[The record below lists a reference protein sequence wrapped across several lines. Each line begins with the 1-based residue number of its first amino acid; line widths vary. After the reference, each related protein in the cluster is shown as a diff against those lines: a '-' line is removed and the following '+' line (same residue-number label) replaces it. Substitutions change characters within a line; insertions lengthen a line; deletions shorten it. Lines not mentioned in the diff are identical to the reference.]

1 MTNEHTLRL
10 LEFSRIREDAAG
22 YTLSEEGRD
31 AMLAEEP
38 RENPAEVAAIKAA
51 VAELMG
57 RFLDGES
64 APALSFPPIGAAVK
78 RLAKQGAAL
87 ELAELYA
94 LGAWSESFMSFAVF
108 MGKGAEARAR
118 AAEKAARAAG
128 GRGAALPTAA
138 DAAAKAAAAEGDSA
152 SESAFFPL
160 RWSEAQGPLI
170 DALLADLP
178 DLGPAAR
185 VVFRIVNKDG
195 SLRDLPELR
204 AAQERIAR
212 AHKEIAAITDS
223 FFKNQEIRGLLQSNE
238 PTIRDGRT
246 VLAIKANF
254 RGRVRGIIHEASTSG
269 QTLFLEP
276 EELVQ
281 KNNELVQEEARYQ
294 QEVARIL
301 REATEKLYEERGKI
315 AAARRVMEGLDGI
328 YARARHAR
336 LSGYYLAGDLPSGF
350 IIKKARHPL
359 LGAKAV
365 PIDVV
370 LPEGTRTLIITG
382 PNTGGKTVTLK
393 TIGLLA
399 LMNQF
404 GLGIPAAVESALAVF
419 DSVYAD
425 IGDEQSIDQSLS
437 TFSGHMRVIGG
448 IADNAGPGSLVLL
461 DELGSGTDPQEGCAV
476 AMGLLDWFIGRG
488 CLTVLTTHHG
498 ILKNYGYTRPACL
511 NASMDFDATSLQPT
525 YRVLM
530 GVPGES
536 RALDVASKNGIRC
549 EIIEGARKYLSEQQ
563 TDVSVLIKGLTEK
576 HRNLDKVQAEE
587 AARLREAR
595 EAQRKAD
602 LSRLRL
608 KQKELELK
616 EQGVGDLKRLLS
628 ESRKTLENLVK
639 EIREGELTPEKTKAV
654 KDFLSDFAEQVAGED
669 EKLDSG
675 KLELRAEKSAVES
688 TAAAD
693 IGSRD
698 RMEAASGGRRRSG
711 RAGTAAGHT
720 GIGSD
725 RTAGTKPARQTLPQS
740 FCEGCA
746 VLVGEQR
753 RRGVILR
760 AAKKGSWLVETGSL
774 RITVPESDLCIAAPL
789 ENFKPLVDVELA
801 PRGSDGRVAAVFELN
816 VRGMRL
822 AEALETVEK
831 QLDAASIQGLKLF
844 SIIHGTGEGV
854 LGKGIQDYLKTQDAV
869 SDYYFA
875 RPEDGGYGKTIVHL
889 K

>member
-1 MTNEHTLRL
+1 MTNEHTLKL

-22 YTLSEEGRD
+22 YALSDEGRE

-38 RENPAEVAAIKAA
+38 RSSAAEVAAIKAA
-51 VAELMG
+51 VAELIG

-64 APALSFPPIGAAVK
+64 APALSFPSVASAVK

-87 ELAELYA
+87 ELPELYA
-94 LGAWSESFMSFAVF
+94 LGAWADSFMSFAAF
-108 MGKGAEARAR
+108 MGKGAESRAR
-118 AAEKAARAAG
+118 AAEKAARAAAAG
-128 GRGAALPTAA
+128 SGAAAGQAA
-138 DAAAKAAAAEGDSA
+138 IHGGAAGSALAPARDKAVQPPQSA
-152 SESAFFPL
+152 GEDREK
-160 RWSEAQGPLI
+160 RWSEAEGPLI
-170 DALLADLP
+170 DALLREMP
-178 DLGPAAR
+178 DLGPVVR

-195 SLRDLPELR
+195 SLRDLPELK

-212 AHKEIAAITDS
+212 AHKDIASITDS
-223 FFKNQEIRGLLQSNE
+223 FFKNPEIRGFLQSNE

-246 VLAIKANF
+246 VLAIKSNY
-254 RGRVRGIIHEASTSG
+254 RGRVRGIIHEVSTSG

-281 KNNELVQEEARYQ
+281 KNNELVQEEARYL

-301 REATEKLYEERGKI
+301 REASEKLYEERGNI
-315 AAARRVMEGLDGI
+315 AAARRIMAGLDGI

-350 IIKKARHPL
+350 VIKKARHPL
-359 LGAKAV
+359 LGPKAV
-365 PIDVV
+365 PINVE

-404 GLGIPAAVESALAVF
+404 GLGIPAAIESGFAVF

-448 IADNAGPGSLVLL
+448 IADRAGPDSLVLL

-476 AMGLLDWFIGRG
+476 AMGLLDWFIGKG

-498 ILKNYGYTRPACL
+498 ILKNYGYTRPGCL
-511 NASMDFDATSLQPT
+511 NASMDFDAASLQPT

-536 RALDVASKNGIRC
+536 RALDVASKNGIRS
-549 EIIEGARKYLSEQQ
+549 EIIDGARKYLSEQR
-563 TDVSVLIKGLTEK
+563 TDVSELIKGLTEK
-576 HRNLDKVQAEE
+576 HRSLDRVQAEE
-587 AARLREAR
+587 AARLREAM

-602 LSRLRL
+602 LSRLRV

-616 EQGVGDLKRLLS
+616 EAGIGDLRHLLA

-639 EIREGELTPEKTKAV
+639 EVREGELTPEKTRAV
-654 KDFLSDFAEQVAGED
+654 KDFLSDFAEQVGSEEEKFDSEKEGLRTEEETARKRDEAAASSQSRRAG
-669 EKLDSG
+669 S
-675 KLELRAEKSAVES
+675 AEKSRSARTDS
-688 TAAAD
+688 AGNQGGKAGKTAP
-693 IGSRD
+693 
-698 RMEAASGGRRRSG
+698 ASFG
-711 RAGTAAGHT
+711 
-720 GIGSD
+720 
-725 RTAGTKPARQTLPQS
+725 
-740 FCEGCA
+740 EGCP
-746 VLVGEQR
+746 VLVGSSR
-753 RRGVILR
+753 RRGIILR
-760 AAKKGSWLVETGSL
+760 AAKKGFWLVETGSL
-774 RITVPESDLCIAAPL
+774 RMTVSESELSIVAPL
-789 ENFKPLVDVELA
+789 DVSKPLVDVELA

-822 AEALETVEK
+822 AEALDAVEK

-869 SDYYFA
+869 ADYYFA
-875 RPEDGGYGKTIVHL
+875 RPEEGGYGKTVVHL